1 MRDYKRNPR
10 IIKRYK
16 KEIYLAIK
24 VNKDNRP
31 ISIYNLKKEDQNTHD
46 FVRQ

>member
-1 MRDYKRNPR
+1 MRGYKRNSR

-16 KEIYLAIK
+16 KEMYLAIR

-31 ISIYNLKKEDQNTHD
+31 ISIYDLEEEGQNTHD
-46 FVRQ
+46 FVR